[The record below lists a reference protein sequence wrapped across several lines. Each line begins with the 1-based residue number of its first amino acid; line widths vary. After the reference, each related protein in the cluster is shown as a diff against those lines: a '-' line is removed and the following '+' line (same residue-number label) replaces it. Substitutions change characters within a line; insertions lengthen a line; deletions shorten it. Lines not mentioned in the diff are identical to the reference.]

1 MTFEDY
7 LIDKHAD
14 QYQGLDDDMNE
25 DYEEWLQWLEID
37 DWIELG
43 DKYGR
48 SITMDSYNDVIKR
61 MDN

>member
-1 MTFEDY
+1 MSFENY

-14 QYQGLDDDMNE
+14 GYVGLDDMMNE
-25 DYEEWLQWLEID
+25 DFEDWLVMLEID

-61 MDN
+61 MDS